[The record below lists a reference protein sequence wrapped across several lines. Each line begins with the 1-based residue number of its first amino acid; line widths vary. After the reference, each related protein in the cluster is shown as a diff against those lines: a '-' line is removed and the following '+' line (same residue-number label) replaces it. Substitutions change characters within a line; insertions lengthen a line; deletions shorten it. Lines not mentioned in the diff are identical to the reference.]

1 MEFFTESKAISDYLI
16 NTEAIDHENPK
27 IRFVAKWL
35 LDNMMLKVNDRP
47 EELRWPDPEIELAS
61 MTYEFVRDRISHSA
75 DINSGNI
82 YWRASDVLD
91 KREGLCYGKSHL
103 LAALLRANGIPTAL
117 CYQYLRLDD
126 NDESMESPLIIHG
139 LNAVYFQSLGSW
151 VRLDARGNKE
161 GVKAEFSI
169 DEEKLAFPVKPGL
182 GETDLP
188 LLMVSTDRAV
198 MLKLKKYEHLPELM
212 QDLPTRIAGAS
223 AI

>member
-47 EELRWPDPEIELAS
+47 EELR
-61 MTYEFVRDRISHSA
+61 HSA

-161 GVKAEFSI
+161 GVNAEFSI
-169 DEEKLAFPVKPGL
+169 DEEKLAFPVRPGL